1 MNQIHELGAVNAK
14 MSGDEKEVRAKVFF
28 TEEQITPEMA
38 EAGITTET
46 ELKTRE
52 EMVAELGEDAVAL
65 IEANAI
71 AFPEP
76 TPAPKVAKR
85 GKK

>member
-1 MNQIHELGAVNAK
+1 MNTIHETGAVNAK
-14 MSGDEKEVRAKVFF
+14 MSGNEPELKAKVFF
-28 TEEQITPEMA
+28 TEDQITPEMA

-46 ELKTRE
+46 EIKTRE
-52 EMVAELGEDAVAL
+52 EMVAELGEETVAL

-76 TPAPKVAKR
+76 TQAPKVAKR

>member
-1 MNQIHELGAVNAK
+1 MNTIHETGAVNAK
-14 MSGDEKEVRAKVFF
+14 MSGSEPEVKAKVFF

-52 EMVAELGEDAVAL
+52 EMVAELGEETVDL

-71 AFPEP
+71 TF
-76 TPAPKVAKR
+76 TPASAPKVAKR